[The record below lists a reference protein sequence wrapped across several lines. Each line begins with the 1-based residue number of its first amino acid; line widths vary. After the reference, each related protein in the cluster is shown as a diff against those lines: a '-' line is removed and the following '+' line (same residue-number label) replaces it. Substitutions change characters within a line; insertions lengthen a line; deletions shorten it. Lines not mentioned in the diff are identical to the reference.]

1 MQNPSS
7 HQGTYSDQGA
17 LASVGFPLAEL
28 FTLEAEA
35 WQGHADL
42 VEASTNRALG
52 SIRDAGIRLSS
63 GLRTVEQRVQKQYRL
78 ALAIMEAMNSTMD
91 VDGAALG
98 SVDFGPH
105 IVGTLDDLMGNML
118 EISQTAIRL
127 VEEMESI
134 RSRSTEMER
143 MLGEMAE
150 IADKTQ
156 LLSLNAAIEA
166 AHAREFGAGFAIV
179 AGEVSKLAEKG
190 NLLNVNV
197 QAQIQATREAL
208 SKTDEQAERIASKD
222 LTKVINAKG
231 VAETLIQKMGEN
243 NQTVW
248 ALTQEMEQ
256 VAGEL
261 QREVHQVLEILQFQN
276 LASQVLENIQGCVPA
291 WKDRAQAFRNALKAS
306 GESEGVSLI
315 EELRA
320 ISALEAIQNQS
331 NPSIEGGEFQ

>member
-1 MQNPSS
+1 LQNPSS
-7 HQGTYSDQGA
+7 NQDTFSDQGA
-17 LASVGFPLAEL
+17 LAAVAFPLAEL

-35 WQGHADL
+35 WQRNADL
-42 VEASTNRALG
+42 IEASTKEALGLIRDSGDRLSAGLRAL
-52 SIRDAGIRLSS
+52 
-63 GLRTVEQRVQKQYRL
+63 EQRVQKQYRV
-78 ALAIMEAMNSTMD
+78 ALSILEVMNSTLE
-91 VDGAALG
+91 VEGETLG
-98 SVDFGPH
+98 SVNFGPH

-222 LTKVINAKG
+222 LSKVINSKG
-231 VAETLIQKMGEN
+231 VAESLIQTVGKN
-243 NQTVW
+243 NQTV
-248 ALTQEMEQ
+248 LTLSLEMEQ
-256 VAGEL
+256 LSGEL
-261 QREVHQVLEILQFQN
+261 QREVHQVTDCLQFQN
-276 LASQVLENIQGCVPA
+276 LASQMVEKIQGCVPEV
-291 WKDRAQAFRNALKAS
+291 F
-306 GESEGVSLI
+306 
-315 EELRA
+315 
-320 ISALEAIQNQS
+320 
-331 NPSIEGGEFQ
+331 